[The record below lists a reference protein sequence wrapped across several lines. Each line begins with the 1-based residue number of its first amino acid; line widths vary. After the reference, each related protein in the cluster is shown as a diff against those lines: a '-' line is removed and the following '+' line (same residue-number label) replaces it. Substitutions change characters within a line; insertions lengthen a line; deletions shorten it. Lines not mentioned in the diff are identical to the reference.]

1 MAKESE
7 FRPPSEREAE
17 GIRQFLQMVMQLQNQ
32 MQEKDPERF
41 QQMLEATRNKGQ
53 QR

>member
-1 MAKESE
+1 MDKPSN
-7 FRPPSEREAE
+7 FRPPNEREAE
-17 GIRQFLQMVMQLQNQ
+17 GIRQFLQMVMQLQSH

-41 QQMLEATRNKGQ
+41 QQMLEETRSRGQ

>member
-1 MAKESE
+1 MSE
-7 FRPPSEREAE
+7 QENYRPPTEREAE
-17 GIRQFLQMVMQLQNQ
+17 GIRQFLKMVMQLQTR
-32 MQEKDPERF
+32 MQEQDPERF